1 MALLAEWANTYIWL
15 LTVDCCADIMKQAL
29 QILDCLTTFYVGAIG
44 TPLWPSVDNK
54 HLTLFLLKAYLSDYF
69 CEIDE
74 LSKFFSLPVKEILL
88 IGAKHLIKSD
98 QDKEAIKTLDSL
110 RLSDIETSF
119 WKIMLAAANT
129 KSKLKSLQTISASA
143 ATALALTKATE
154 NFDHQQTLDI
164 KKNLRISNLE
174 KTVNR
179 QEHKATTIINH
190 LKKSQQKNYHG
201 SQFLESVTSPEKK
214 TLSKQNQ
221 NHTRKLKRNIV
232 DLTAKENEEEL
243 STENMTSNIT
253 PSPKRMR
260 QQHRKARGS
269 MKTQPPP

>member
-1 MALLAEWANTYIWL
+1 
-15 LTVDCCADIMKQAL
+15 
-29 QILDCLTTFYVGAIG
+29 
-44 TPLWPSVDNK
+44 
-54 HLTLFLLKAYLSDYF
+54 
-69 CEIDE
+69 
-74 LSKFFSLPVKEILL
+74 
-88 IGAKHLIKSD
+88 
-98 QDKEAIKTLDSL
+98 
-110 RLSDIETSF
+110 
-119 WKIMLAAANT
+119 MLAAANM

-253 PSPKRMR
+253 PSTKRMR